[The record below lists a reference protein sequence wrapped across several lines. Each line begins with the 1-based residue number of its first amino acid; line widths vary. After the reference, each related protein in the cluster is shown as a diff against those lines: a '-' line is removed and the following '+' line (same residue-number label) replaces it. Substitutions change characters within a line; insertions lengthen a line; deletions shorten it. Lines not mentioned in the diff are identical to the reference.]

1 MKDGSGKEERERT
14 LREQSRKP
22 ICKRFRRWFKLVPPL
37 PAKWLRFPTLFAPVS
52 QDL

>member
-1 MKDGSGKEERERT
+1 MKDGSGKEERKRP

-22 ICKRFRRWFKLVPPL
+22 RCKGIYRWLKLVPAL
-37 PAKWLRFPTLFAPVS
+37 PAKWLRFLTLLAPVS